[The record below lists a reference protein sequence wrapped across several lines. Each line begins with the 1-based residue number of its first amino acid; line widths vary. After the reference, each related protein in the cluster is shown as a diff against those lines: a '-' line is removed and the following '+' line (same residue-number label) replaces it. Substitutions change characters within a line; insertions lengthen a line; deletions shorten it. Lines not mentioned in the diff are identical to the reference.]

1 VGGRAREGK
10 PGLLL
15 SWELLFCRPGKRLCG
30 WEKKAGTRWKW
41 RSNNE
46 EFLALLNM
54 STSKIDYEGKV
65 KGEI

>member
-1 VGGRAREGK
+1 MM
-10 PGLLL
+10 
-15 SWELLFCRPGKRLCG
+15 
-30 WEKKAGTRWKW
+30 KW

-65 KGEI
+65 KGEICRAYLYNYIYIHS